1 MDSTLIRKIISNKTK
16 EVNVDQIKIGDL
28 VNICEDFKGNVLIVD
43 LKSNIIKKILSN
55 GNDTTSAI
63 LKKGNTFTV
72 MNVEEF
78 LECFGQ
84 VASIEQKT
92 KNAPLV
98 IKFKEKVKGSQEH
111 TFRARDKIRKVV

>member
-1 MDSTLIRKIISNKTK
+1 MDSTSIRKIISNKTK

-28 VNICEDFKGNVLIVD
+28 VNVCEDYKGNVLIVD

-72 MNVEEF
+72 MSIEEF

-92 KNAPLV
+92 KNASLV

-111 TFRARDKIRKVV
+111 TFRVRDKIRKVV